1 MRNSSFCL
9 LLVVFFVLPGTVSA
23 QQDGGA
29 DGKEANRRGDL
40 KLPRPGEGENWQVL
54 EDVKSGLR
62 PQPPFEFQKDEEPEF
77 VREMVR
83 VQWRTGDPID
93 LYVLRPKTSGKVPVV
108 LYLYSFPSDSAQFRD
123 DGWGKR
129 ATAQG
134 FAAVAFVSALTGQ
147 RYHQRPMKQWFL
159 TELPESLGSSVHDVQ
174 LILNYLTERGDMDM
188 EHVGMIGIGSGATIA
203 ILAAHADPR
212 IKALDLLDPW
222 GDWLDWLRDSP
233 AIPDE
238 ERAKYTAPEFL
249 KSVAKLDP
257 VAYLP
262 SLKTPLRLR
271 QTLSEPVMPKSAR
284 EKIATSLRDPRL
296 LTRYA
301 NPEVLAQTWQVEG
314 LSGWIKQLLRSQMQA
329 EGRTGGLTAPGSN
342 SAAN

>member
-9 LLVVFFVLPGTVSA
+9 LLVVLLVLPGTVSA
-23 QQDGGA
+23 QQDGGT
-29 DGKEANRRGDL
+29 DGKEANRRSDF
-40 KLPRPGEGENWQVL
+40 KLPRTGEGENLQVL
-54 EDVKSGLR
+54 EDVKSGLQ
-62 PQPPFEFQKDEEPEF
+62 PQPPFEFQKDDEPEF

-108 LYLYSFPSDSAQFRD
+108 LYLYSYPSDSAQFRD
-123 DGWGKR
+123 NGWGKR

-134 FAAVAFVSALTGQ
+134 FAAVGFVSALTGQ

-159 TELPESLGSSVHDVQ
+159 SELPESLGSSVHDVQ

-222 GDWLDWLRDSP
+222 GDWPDWLGESP
-233 AIPDE
+233 AVPDP

-271 QTLSEPVMPKSAR
+271 QMLSEPVMPKSAR
-284 EKIATSLRDPRL
+284 EKIATSVRDPRL
-296 LTRYA
+296 LARYA
-301 NPEVLAQTWQVEG
+301 NPEVFEQTWQVEG

-329 EGRTGGLTAPGSN
+329 EGQTGGLTAPGSN

>member
-1 MRNSSFCL
+1 
-9 LLVVFFVLPGTVSA
+9 
-23 QQDGGA
+23 
-29 DGKEANRRGDL
+29 
-40 KLPRPGEGENWQVL
+40 
-54 EDVKSGLR
+54 
-62 PQPPFEFQKDEEPEF
+62 
-77 VREMVR
+77 MVR

-108 LYLYSFPSDSAQFRD
+108 LYLYSYPSDSAQFHD
-123 DGWGKR
+123 NGWGKR

-134 FAAVAFVSALTGQ
+134 FAAVGFASALTGQ
-147 RYHQRPMKQWFL
+147 RYQRRPLKQWFIS
-159 TELPESLGSSVHDVQ
+159 ELPESIGSSVHDVQ

-188 EHVGMIGIGSGATIA
+188 QHVGMIGIGSGATIA

-222 GDWLDWLRDSP
+222 GDWPEWLRESP
-233 AIPDE
+233 AVPDE

-262 SLKTPLRLR
+262 SLKTPLRLQ
-271 QTLSEPVMPKSAR
+271 QTLSEPVVPKSAKDR
-284 EKIATSLRDPRL
+284 IGTSVRDPRL
-296 LTRYA
+296 LARYA
-301 NPEVLAQTWQVEG
+301 NPEILMQAWQAEG

-329 EGRTGGLTAPGSN
+329 EGPSSGVPDPGSN